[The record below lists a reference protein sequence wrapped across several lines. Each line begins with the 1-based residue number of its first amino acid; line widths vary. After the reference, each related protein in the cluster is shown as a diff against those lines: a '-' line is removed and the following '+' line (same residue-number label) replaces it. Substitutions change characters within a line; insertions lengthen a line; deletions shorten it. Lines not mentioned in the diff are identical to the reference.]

1 MSAGSGAVAARES
14 TELLTGS
21 HFRYFVIVIMV
32 NKPLVRRKMCLQSPW
47 PLPPLLLLMLRL
59 YCVSVQL
66 CAALCDVFFFVCFLI
81 SSQSTQTS
89 SSLVS
94 ITSILWTAPF
104 FFLHLTSL
112 WRVGIG
118 GVIEGCQQLPYNT
131 PGLTW

>member
-14 TELLTGS
+14 IELLTGS

-32 NKPLVRRKMCLQSPW
+32 NKPLVRRKECLQSPR
-47 PLPPLLLLMLRL
+47 PLPPLLLLLLRL

-66 CAALCDVFFFVCFLI
+66 CAALCDFFFVCFLI
-81 SSQSTQTS
+81 SSQITQTS

-104 FFLHLTSL
+104 FF
-112 WRVGIG
+112 
-118 GVIEGCQQLPYNT
+118 
-131 PGLTW
+131 